1 MPDFLAIFDVIAII
15 LLVPA
20 LASGIVTRTPF
31 SFPILFM
38 ALGFLLGGNFL
49 GFIDVDPHSST
60 LEVVATITL
69 SLVLFLDAMNLQIAD
84 LGRRWLIPALILG
97 PGTAIIIA
105 LGAVPLALMLGFGW
119 IMAFLGGAILAS
131 TDPVVLRELM
141 RDRRIPRSIKQILRI
156 EAGTNDLI
164 VLPIILIL
172 IAVGEP
178 QGRDAG
184 QWIIF
189 LVQLL
194 ITGPALGA
202 LIGALGALLI
212 KRMDA
217 RQNIR
222 TEHQAL
228 SGIGIVLLAYTA
240 ATSVGGDG
248 FLAAFAAGLA
258 VSLSNRRLRSSFM
271 QYGEVTSEMAML
283 FAFVLFGAALST
295 MLNSTSIILSLILAG
310 MVIFVIRPSVLSVVL
325 ARTRMSFEAKGLIA
339 WFGPRG
345 LNSLLLALLA
355 VQADV
360 PGAEMLL
367 ATVGIVVLASTAIH
381 GASSTPIGAWYQ
393 RRASQNYLAEG
404 QTATADSLIV
414 DDDSDDV
421 MLITP
426 EQLYQLISSPH
437 KPIILDIR
445 SRASYEGAEDQIPGS
460 VRVEPDKLDEW
471 VELHPDVDGLVVAY
485 CSWHRSSNSLHAA
498 RELGTWGITAAT
510 LSGGFDAWAARYPL
524 EAIDKEG

>member
-1 MPDFLAIFDVIAII
+1 MPDFLAIFDIIAII

-20 LASGIVTRTPF
+20 LASGIVARTPL

-38 ALGFLLGGNFL
+38 GLGFLLGGNYL
-49 GFIDVDPHSST
+49 GFIEIDAHSPI
-60 LEVVATITL
+60 LEVVATFTL
-69 SLVLFLDAMNLQIAD
+69 SLVLFLDAINLQVKEM
-84 LGRRWLIPALILG
+84 GRRWLIPVLILG
-97 PGTAIIIA
+97 PGTAIIIS

-119 IMAFLGGAILAS
+119 ILAFLGGAILAS

-141 RDRRIPRSIKQILRI
+141 RDPRIPRPIRQVLRI

-178 QGRDAG
+178 HGRDAG
-184 QWIIF
+184 QWTVF

-194 ITGPALGA
+194 ITGPA
-202 LIGALGALLI
+202 IGAMVGAVCALLM

-217 RQNIR
+217 RLHIR

-228 SGIGIVLLAYTA
+228 SGIAIVLLAYTA
-240 ATSVGGDG
+240 ADSVGGDG

-258 VSLSNRRLRSSFM
+258 VSLTNRRLVNSFS

-295 MLNSTSIILSLILAG
+295 MLHTTNVVLSLVLAG
-310 MVIFVIRPSVLSVVL
+310 IVIFLIRPSVLGLVL
-325 ARTRMSFEAKGLIA
+325 SRTPMSFEAKALIA

-355 VQADV
+355 VQAQV

-367 ATVGIVVLASTAIH
+367 ATVGVVVLVSTGIH
-381 GASSTPIGAWYQ
+381 GASSTPIGAWYR
-393 RRASQNYLAEG
+393 RRARMQHLMEER
-404 QTATADSLIV
+404 TATADSLIIHHGP
-414 DDDSDDV
+414 SV

-426 EQLYQLISSPH
+426 EQLYQLIMSPQ
-437 KPIILDIR
+437 PPVILDVR
-445 SRASYEGAEDQIPGS
+445 SRAAYERAESRIPGS
-460 VRVEPDKLDEW
+460 IRVEPDKIDRW
-471 VELHPDVDGLVVAY
+471 VNSQIDIKGLVVAY
-485 CSWHRSSNSLHAA
+485 CTWHRESSSVEAA
-498 RELGTWGITAAT
+498 GQLSAWGITAAT
-510 LSGGFDAWAARYPL
+510 LSGGIDAWTARYP
-524 EAIDKEG
+524 EEGMGREG

>member
-1 MPDFLAIFDVIAII
+1 MPDFLAIFDVITII

-20 LASGIVTRTPF
+20 LASGIVARTPL

-38 ALGFLLGGNFL
+38 GLGILLGGNFL
-49 GFIDVDPHSST
+49 GFIDMDARSPT
-60 LEVVATITL
+60 LEIVATFTL
-69 SLVLFLDAMNLQIAD
+69 SLVLFLDAINLQVD
-84 LGRRWLIPALILG
+84 QLGRRWLIPALILG

-105 LGAVPLALMLGFGW
+105 LGAVPLALLLGFGW

-141 RDRRIPRSIKQILRI
+141 RDRRIPRSIKQILKI

-172 IAVGEP
+172 IAVGQPE
-178 QGRDAG
+178 GRDTG
-184 QWIIF
+184 QWAVF

-194 ITGPALGA
+194 ITGPAVGG
-202 LIGALGALLI
+202 LIGALGALLV

-217 RQNIR
+217 RLRIR

-258 VSLSNRRLRSSFM
+258 VSLSNRRLVNSFV

-283 FAFVLFGAALST
+283 FAFVLFGATLSS
-295 MLNSTSIILSLILAG
+295 MLHTTNVMLSLVLASL
-310 MVIFVIRPSVLSVVL
+310 VIFVIRPSVLSIVL
-325 ARTRMSFEAKGLIA
+325 ARTRMSFRAKGLIA

-367 ATVGIVVLASTAIH
+367 ATVGIVVLASTGIH

-393 RRASQNYLAEG
+393 RRASKNYLAE
-404 QTATADSLIV
+404 QQAATADNLIMKDYSGV
-414 DDDSDDV
+414 I
-421 MLITP
+421 LITP
-426 EQLYQLISSPH
+426 EQLYQMISSPH
-437 KPIILDIR
+437 QPIILDVR
-445 SRASYEGAEDQIPGS
+445 SRASYERAHSRIPGS
-460 VRVEPDKLDEW
+460 VRVEPDRLDEW
-471 VELHPDVDGLVVAY
+471 VNNNPDVDGMVVAY
-485 CSWHRSSNSLHAA
+485 CSWHRESSSLHAVQQ
-498 RELGTWGITAAT
+498 LGTWGITAAT

-524 EAIDKEG
+524 EMIDRRR

>member
-1 MPDFLAIFDVIAII
+1 MPDFLAIFDIIAII

-20 LASGIVTRTPF
+20 LASGIVARTPL

-38 ALGFLLGGNFL
+38 GLGILLGGNFL
-49 GFIDVDPHSST
+49 GFIDVDAHSPI
-60 LEVVATITL
+60 LEVVATFTL
-69 SLVLFLDAMNLQIAD
+69 CLVLFLDAINLQID
-84 LGRRWLIPALILG
+84 ELGRRWLIPALILG

-105 LGAVPLALMLGFGW
+105 LGAVPLALMIGFGW
-119 IMAFLGGAILAS
+119 ILAFLGGAILAS

-141 RDRRIPRSIKQILRI
+141 RDRRIPRSIKQILKI

-184 QWIIF
+184 QWSAF

-194 ITGPALGA
+194 IMGPAIGA
-202 LIGALGALLI
+202 LIGAMGAILI
-212 KRMDA
+212 KRIDA
-217 RQNIR
+217 RLNIR

-258 VSLSNRRLRSSFM
+258 VSVTNRRLVNSFT
-271 QYGEVTSEMAML
+271 QYGEVTSEMFML
-283 FAFVLFGAALST
+283 FAFVLFGATLST
-295 MLNSTSIILSLILAG
+295 MMQGTNVVLSLVLAG
-310 MVIFVIRPSVLSVVL
+310 IVIFAIRPLVLSLVL
-325 ARTRMSFEAKGLIA
+325 ARSRMSFEAKTLIA

-355 VQADV
+355 VQANV
-360 PGAEMLL
+360 PGAELLL
-367 ATVGIVVLASTAIH
+367 ATVGIVVLVSTGIH
-381 GASSTPIGAWYQ
+381 GASATPISTWYR
-393 RRASQNYLAEG
+393 RRAKEQHLVEER
-404 QTATADSLIV
+404 TATADSLIV
-414 DDDSDDV
+414 HQGPSV

-426 EQLYQLISSPH
+426 EQLYQLIMSPQ
-437 KPIILDIR
+437 PPMILDVR
-445 SRASYEGAEDQIPGS
+445 SRATYERAEGRIPGS
-460 VRVEPDKLDEW
+460 VRVEPDKIDQWANSQISIE
-471 VELHPDVDGLVVAY
+471 GLVVAY
-485 CSWHRSSNSLHAA
+485 CSWHRESSSIHAA
-498 RELGTWGITAAT
+498 QELNAWGITAST
-510 LSGGFDAWAARYPL
+510 LSGGIDGWAVRYPL
-524 EAIDKEG
+524 ETIDPRR

>member
-1 MPDFLAIFDVIAII
+1 MPDFLAMFSVIAII

-20 LASGIVTRTPF
+20 LASGIVARTPL

-38 ALGFLLGGNFL
+38 GLGFLLGGNFL
-49 GFIDVDPHSST
+49 GFIGVDAHSPT
-60 LEVVATITL
+60 LEVVATFTL
-69 SLVLFLDAMNLQIAD
+69 SLVLFLDAINLQID
-84 LGRRWLIPALILG
+84 QLGRRWLIPALILG
-97 PGTAIIIA
+97 PGTAIIIV
-105 LGAVPLALMLGFGW
+105 LGATPLALILGFGW
-119 IMAFLGGAILAS
+119 TMAFLGGAILAS

-141 RDRRIPRSIKQILRI
+141 RDRRIPRSIRQILKI

-172 IAVGEP
+172 IAVGQTE
-178 QGRDAG
+178 GRDTG
-184 QWIIF
+184 QWVVL

-194 ITGPALGA
+194 ITGPA
-202 LIGALGALLI
+202 IGAFIGAFGALLM

-217 RQNIR
+217 RLNIR

-258 VSLSNRRLRSSFM
+258 VSLSNRRLCNSFM

-295 MLNSTSIILSLILAG
+295 MLHATNVILSLVLAG
-310 MVIFVIRPSVLSVVL
+310 LVIFIIRPAVLSVVL
-325 ARTRMSFEAKGLIA
+325 SRTRMSFEAKSLIA

-367 ATVGIVVLASTAIH
+367 ATVGIVVLASTGIH

-393 RRASQNYLAEG
+393 KRASKNYLAEE
-404 QTATADSLIV
+404 QTATADNLIV
-414 DDDSDDV
+414 EDDSEV

-426 EQLYQLISSPH
+426 EQLFQLISSPH
-437 KPIILDIR
+437 RPIILDVR
-445 SRASYEGAEDQIPGS
+445 SRTAYERARSRIPDS

-471 VELHPDVDGLVVAY
+471 VGLHPDVDGLVVAY
-485 CSWHRSSNSLHAA
+485 CSWHREASSLHAT

-510 LSGGFDAWAARYPL
+510 LSGGLDAWAARYPL
-524 EAIDKEG
+524 EAINPRR